1 MTIEVCTGDGL
12 IDPSAFVCKSADLD
26 TSLIEGSATS
36 LEGMGS
42 GLVEKVSTIST
53 TWTGIGASYQAPEQ
67 ESVYAAITPAT
78 NAAADVETSFSSA
91 AGYLNTYAEAL
102 EAVKPTLKD
111 LEDRAVAFRQ
121 EALAGYN
128 VTVWD
133 AHGLSM
139 EWMTTSFSDM
149 DEKSEHIP
157 WTEHGP
163 AKEKNTELL
172 AEYAAIIE
180 TVSAAATTCAA
191 GLETLSTGSYVT
203 EDEAITAEAIMAST
217 ELPWG
222 YPSEEDRNC
231 SESVAHG
238 AGNFWHGTWTGA
250 ASLIGRDPV
259 TGDWGWDKAGAA
271 WGGLGNFAL
280 STAVV
285 LSPTT
290 WAVKLVAPGSEAD
303 QWFDDRVNVAA
314 TGWGSL
320 IGYDHQAALA
330 GENGFHAWE
339 EDAVATGTETLANI
353 GTFFIPG
360 ANVAKGV
367 STAGKVGSIVTR
379 VGGVAADFAIPGG
392 SLAVGL
398 VTKGIKF
405 SPDGLKI
412 TPYVGATGVVDA
424 LSPSGGVPPVSS
436 HFGLDA
442 PEAPAAPSGPAGPVA
457 TPNPAAGA
465 PAPGAASPSS
475 APGAPTPTSSVEGPS
490 TNGASPSGAGSA
502 STGQNSPGSGATGA
516 PSSSGT
522 SPSGTNATTGTPDGP
537 NGVRGP
543 EVAPTRTPE
552 GDAEHPSGNGTQDAG
567 GQQNAPD
574 QQNGN
579 GQQDAPGA
587 TPAPDANGGQ
597 VAPHAEGTPPGP
609 AAAASYPEPPTEY
622 PRPEP
627 TQTVEV
633 PKADAPGPRT
643 PFAAS
648 SDLAPNSLYRVEG
661 RGDFYTDADGKVVY
675 VEANYGTTGN
685 LNADLINPQPNATYV
700 VHPNVG
706 EVSEGASAA
715 HVFETDHAGR
725 TVGAHTEQLA
735 LGDADRSPSVQSR
748 IGDEGGD
755 GYDGGHL
762 FGNGFGGGPEDANL
776 IAMLKEINR
785 GGGDSY
791 FNLENSWREL
801 LQRDPSTMI
810 EVSIK
815 PHYPDGSTVPDRV
828 QVTYSVNGEMPI
840 NKEFSNVR

>member
-26 TSLIEGSATS
+26 TSAIEGSATS
-36 LEGMGS
+36 LEGMGT
-42 GLVEKVSTIST
+42 GLVEKVSTISS
-53 TWTGIGASYQAPEQ
+53 TWSGIGASYQAPEQ
-67 ESVYAAITPAT
+67 ESVYAAITPAS
-78 NAAADVETSFSSA
+78 NAATDVETSFSSA
-91 AGYLNTYAEAL
+91 AGYLRTYAEEL
-102 EAVKPTLKD
+102 QGVKTTLQD
-111 LEDRAVAFRQ
+111 LEERAATFRQ
-121 EALAGYN
+121 EALRGYN
-128 VTVWD
+128 VTIWD
-133 AHGLSM
+133 AHGLFSS
-139 EWMTTSFSDM
+139 EFWTTDVTKLG
-149 DEKSEHIP
+149 DKSEHIP

-163 AKEKNTELL
+163 AIEKNESLL

-191 GLETLSTGSYVT
+191 GLETLSTGAYVT

-222 YPSEEDRNC
+222 YPADEDRNC

-250 ASLIGRDPV
+250 ASLIGRDPES
-259 TGDWGWDKAGAA
+259 GDWGWDKAGAA

-303 QWFDDRVNVAA
+303 KWFDDRVNVAA

-320 IGYDHQAALA
+320 IGWDHQAALA

-339 EDAVATGTETLANI
+339 EDAVATGTETIANI

-360 ANVAKGV
+360 ANIAKGV

-379 VGGVAADFAIPGG
+379 VGGFAADFAIPGG

-398 VTKGIKF
+398 ATKGIKF

-424 LSPSGGVPPVSS
+424 LSPTGGVPPVSS

-442 PEAPAAPSGPAGPVA
+442 PGAAVPPSGPAVTPAPGTGTSTPV
-457 TPNPAAGA
+457 AAGA
-465 PAPGAASPSS
+465 PS
-475 APGAPTPTSSVEGPS
+475 
-490 TNGASPSGAGSA
+490 GSA
-502 STGQNSPGSGATGA
+502 G
-516 PSSSGT
+516 
-522 SPSGTNATTGTPDGP
+522 SPSGTTGSSGSSGSSGSPGTSGTTGTPEGP

-543 EVAPTRTPE
+543 EPAPTRTPE
-552 GDAEHPSGNGTQDAG
+552 VEAEHPSGNGTQDAD
-567 GQQNAPD
+567 GQQNAPG
-574 QQNGN
+574 QQNGS

-587 TPAPDANGGQ
+587 KPVPDTNGEQAAPD
-597 VAPHAEGTPPGP
+597 AEGTPPGP
-609 AAAASYPEPPTEY
+609 AAAAFYPEPPTEY

-633 PKADAPGPRT
+633 PKADAPGSRT

-685 LNADLINPQPNATYV
+685 LNADLLHPQPNATYV

-706 EVSEGASAA
+706 EVSGGASAA

-801 LQRDPSTMI
+801 LQKDPSTTI

-828 QVTYSVNGEMPI
+828 QVTYSVNGEMPV
-840 NKEFSNVR
+840 NKEFSNVK